1 MAEAP
6 RTPHR
11 PEPPALPAGLLESVR
26 LGQPEALGELFEAC
40 FDDIYG
46 LAVRMLKDPTLAE
59 DVVQEVFLRLHR
71 AAATLDPERDPRPWL
86 RTLTANLCRDH
97 WRSFGAKV
105 NQKSVQVDGDPD
117 DPDHPAPSVQLPN
130 GGPTPEAQ
138 TVANQQAAHVQAAID
153 RLPDEQREVVL
164 LRDYEGLSHEEIAV
178 IVGASPAA
186 VRKRYSRALSALGEW
201 LKDVWP

>member
-1 MAEAP
+1 MAA
-6 RTPHR
+6 TPHSPER
-11 PEPPALPAGLLESVR
+11 PDRPALPVGLLDRVR
-26 LGQPEALGELFEAC
+26 RGEPEALGELFEAC

-46 LAVRMLKDPTLAE
+46 LAVRMLNDSTLAE

-71 AAATLDPERDPRPWL
+71 GAATLDPERDPRPWL

-105 NQKSVQVDGDPD
+105 SKKSVRVDGDPE
-117 DPDHPAPSVQLPN
+117 DPDHPAPSVQLP
-130 GGPTPEAQ
+130 GGGLTPEAQ
-138 TVANQQAAHVQAAID
+138 TVANQQAANVQAAID
-153 RLPDEQREVVL
+153 RLPDEHREVVL
-164 LRDYEGLSHEEIAV
+164 LRDYEGLAHEEIAV

-186 VRKRYSRALSALGEW
+186 VRKRYSRALSALGEL